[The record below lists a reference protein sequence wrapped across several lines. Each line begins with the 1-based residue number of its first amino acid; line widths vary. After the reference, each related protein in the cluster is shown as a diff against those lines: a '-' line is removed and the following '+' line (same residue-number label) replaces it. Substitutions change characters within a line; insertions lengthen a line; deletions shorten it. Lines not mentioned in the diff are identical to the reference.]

1 MAVAPL
7 LTSGSMRIVV
17 AGTFDG
23 MVAHFLVYRGATILP
38 SLRGGRVP
46 AVHVGRPDKEVK
58 GGSDDKQAITFLL
71 VAVKWGLMRLLAPF
85 RFLFHRN

>member
-1 MAVAPL
+1 
-7 LTSGSMRIVV
+7 MRIVV

-23 MVAHFLVYRGATILP
+23 MVAHFLVYRDATILP

-58 GGSDDKQAITFLL
+58 GGSDDKQAITLL
-71 VAVKWGLMRLLAPF
+71 
-85 RFLFHRN
+85 

>member
-1 MAVAPL
+1 M
-7 LTSGSMRIVV
+7 

-23 MVAHFLVYRGATILP
+23 MVAHFLVYRDATILP

-58 GGSDDKQAITFLL
+58 GGSDDKQAITLL
-71 VAVKWGLMRLLAPF
+71 
-85 RFLFHRN
+85 